1 MNLFVDE
8 IVGRIVKAS
17 GLGDEQVR
25 SSLSV
30 PPREDMGDYALVC
43 FALAKQLRANPAKI
57 ASDLAAKVEPGDG
70 IERVEA
76 VGPYLNFI
84 LERGPFIS
92 HTLRKVLEHGEA
104 YGSSGQGRGKTLVI
118 DFSSPNLAK
127 QFSIAHLRSTA
138 IGHSIYK
145 LHAFLGWNCVGI
157 NHLGDWGGNFGQLLA
172 AYRRWADPEEV
183 KANPL
188 AQFLALY
195 TRFNEELEKK
205 PGLQEEARQCVR
217 ELEAGNAEVQ
227 ATWRFFVEESLR
239 EAERIYEILGVRFD
253 ATLGESFFA
262 ERIDDVIGQFE
273 AAGLARESEGAL
285 IVDLQEWD
293 MPPCILRTSRGT
305 STYHSRDLAALFYRQ
320 ERYSFDKMVYV
331 TDVRQNL
338 HFRQLFKAVELLGK
352 DWIDRCEHA
361 PFGMMSFKG
370 EKMSTRKGNMVF
382 LEDVLNEAVELVGRT
397 IEEKNPGL
405 SERAGV
411 AQQVGVGA
419 LVFADLDSRRT
430 RDVVFDWNDV
440 LNFDGETGPYL
451 QYTHARFCSILRKFG
466 RDPDPAADLG
476 VLGEEAEMRV
486 ARKLAQFPGCLE
498 LACGG
503 NEPSL
508 LSTYLLELAAIANKF
523 YNELPVLSGE
533 DSALVEARVL
543 LVGCVSQVLRTG
555 LSLLGMQAP
564 VEM

>member
-17 GLGDEQVR
+17 GLGDELVR

-43 FALAKQLRANPAKI
+43 FALAKQLRASPAKI
-57 ASDLAAKVEPGDG
+57 ASDLAAKVEVGDG

-76 VGPYLNFI
+76 VGPYLNFV
-84 LERGPFIS
+84 LERGRFIS
-92 HTLRKVLEHGEA
+92 HTLRKVLEHGET
-104 YGSSGQGRGKTLVI
+104 YGSSGQGKGKTLVI

-138 IGHSIYK
+138 IGHAIYK
-145 LHAFLGWNCVGI
+145 VHAFLGWNCVGI

-188 AQFLALY
+188 PEFLALY

-205 PGLQEEARQCVR
+205 PELQEEARQCVR

-227 ATWRFFVEESLR
+227 ALWRFFVEESLS
-239 EAERIYEILGVRFD
+239 EAERIYEILGVHFD
-253 ATLGESFFA
+253 ATQGESFFA
-262 ERIDDVIGQFE
+262 ERLDDVIGQFE
-273 AAGLARESEGAL
+273 AAGLAGESEGAL

-320 ERYSFDKMVYV
+320 ERYRFDKMVYV

-405 SERAGV
+405 RERTRV
-411 AQQVGVGA
+411 AQQVGIGA

-430 RDVVFDWNDV
+430 RDVVFDWKEV

-451 QYTHARFCSILRKFG
+451 QYTHARFSSILRKFG

-486 ARKLAQFPGCLE
+486 ARKLAQFPDCLD
-498 LACGG
+498 LACEG

-508 LSTYLLELAAIANKF
+508 LSTYLLELATIANKF

-533 DSALVEARVL
+533 DSDLVEARVL